1 MTAAV
6 ATAEEHAEAG
16 VLATLRATSAPVR
29 ALLVGV
35 LVNRLGT
42 FFQAYLV
49 LFLTTRGFSSA
60 QAGWALGVYGA
71 GTIGGLIVG
80 GALADRLGPRRTTLV
95 SMAGSAVLLPT
106 VLYLHQ
112 YAAILVVV
120 ALVGLTTQLFRPAA
134 SAMLASHTARHRRVM
149 IFAVYRLVQN
159 IGATT
164 APLVGALLVAVSYTL
179 LYWVEAGSTA
189 VFALVA
195 VFLFPRKRD
204 GAKAEASVRGGYGA
218 MLADRRYVLFLGAM
232 FLNIFVYVQYI
243 AVLPLAMRA
252 EGLATGWY
260 AAMLALNGLM
270 VVAFELLVTKV
281 TQRRAPRYVAAA
293 GFLLL
298 GLGQALYG
306 FGWGV
311 VAFVAGTVLWSLAEL
326 VGGPTMFAYPALA
339 APEELL
345 GRYQGAAQ
353 AMFGL
358 GTVLG
363 PICGVA
369 LWLALGPPVW
379 WLFGAA
385 SLLGLVV
392 AWTSMRNTQPAAKES
407 ANA

>member
-60 QAGWALGVYGA
+60 QAGWALGGYGA
-71 GTIGGLIVG
+71 GTIGGLLAG
-80 GALADRLGPRRTTLV
+80 GALADRLGPRRTTLL
-95 SMAGSAVLLPT
+95 SMAGSAVLLPA
-106 VLYLHQ
+106 VLYLHR

-120 ALVGLTTQLFRPAA
+120 ALVGLSTQLFRPAA

-159 IGATT
+159 IGAST
-164 APLVGALLVAVSYTL
+164 APLLGALLVAVSYTL

-195 VFLFPRKRD
+195 VFLFPRGRD
-204 GAKAEASVRGGYGA
+204 GAKSGAPVRGGYGA
-218 MLADRRYVLFLGAM
+218 MLGDRRYVLFLGAM

-298 GLGQALYG
+298 GVGQGLYG

-392 AWTSMRNTQPAAKES
+392 AWTAMRDTQPAAKES